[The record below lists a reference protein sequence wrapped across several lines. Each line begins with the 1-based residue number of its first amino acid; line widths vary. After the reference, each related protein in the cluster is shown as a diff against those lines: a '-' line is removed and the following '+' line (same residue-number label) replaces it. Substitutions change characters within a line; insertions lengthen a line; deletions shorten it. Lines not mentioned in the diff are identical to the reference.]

1 LVVLANGLN
10 ISLRHSLGLQR
21 EELSRSHSI
30 TIGFDIEPV
39 GRKAFDFPAL
49 TYYPE
54 HATDQAAFLTLF
66 PVAGAM
72 RANYCTYRQMNDPW
86 LQNIRK
92 SPRETLLAVM
102 PRLEKITGEFTV
114 VGTVKIRPAD
124 LYITR
129 GHIQP
134 GVVLVG
140 DAFSTSC
147 PAAGTGSGKV
157 LTDVERLCNVHIPAW
172 LATDRMG
179 AEKIAAFYADPAKRA
194 YDAVSLARAF
204 DLSSL
209 SIDPAFKWRVRRWA
223 RFLVRFT
230 LGQLRQVRAVS
241 QTLAHRSTTFG
252 HEAHN

>member
-1 LVVLANGLN
+1 
-10 ISLRHSLGLQR
+10 
-21 EELSRSHSI
+21 
-30 TIGFDIEPV
+30 
-39 GRKAFDFPAL
+39 
-49 TYYPE
+49 
-54 HATDQAAFLTLF
+54 
-66 PVAGAM
+66 M
-72 RANYCTYRQMNDPW
+72 
-86 LQNIRK
+86 
-92 SPRETLLAVM
+92 
-102 PRLEKITGEFTV
+102 
-114 VGTVKIRPAD
+114 
-124 LYITR
+124 
-129 GHIQP
+129 
-134 GVVLVG
+134 VG

-172 LATDRMG
+172 LATDGMG

-204 DLSSL
+204 DLRSL

-230 LGQLRQVRAVS
+230 LGRLRQVRAVS